1 VESEIKYE
9 GYIIRANAEIE
20 AMKEG
25 ENIKLSKETDYD
37 SVPGLSSEAKEKL
50 SFVRPENLGQ
60 ASRVSG
66 ITPSDASVLAIHA
79 RKNRSFT

>member
-9 GYIIRANAEIE
+9 GYIMRANAEIE
-20 AMKEG
+20 AMGEG
-25 ENIKLSKETDYD
+25 EKIKLSKETDYD
-37 SVPGLSSEAKEKL
+37 SIPGLSNEAKEKL

-79 RKNRSFT
+79 RKNQSFT